1 MPKTLKI
8 EAGNTLTDWQ
18 QLFEAALLESDPV
31 AMAERFKNAKDA
43 IMDRIEDCFDS
54 TSQTERRLLLSALN
68 TISNL
73 EGLSQSG
80 AVLRTPLRGI
90 VGHAA

>member
-1 MPKTLKI
+1 MTKILKI
-8 EAGNTLTDWQ
+8 EAENTLNDWQ

-31 AMAERFKNAKDA
+31 AMAERFKSAKDA
-43 IMDRIEDCFDS
+43 IMDRIEDCFES
-54 TSQTERRLLLSALN
+54 ASQTERRLLLSALN

-73 EGLSQSG
+73 ESLSQPG
-80 AVLRTPLRGI
+80 NMPRANVRCV